1 MTSMPHMLT
10 SSRSPEGQQRR
21 RAIIEQGATQVRLEG
36 LVLPAFYWDE
46 AERYVRGEITLDEM
60 CLCLLEHLKHI
71 S

>member
-1 MTSMPHMLT
+1 MSLPHALT
-10 SSRSPEGQQRR
+10 SSLSPEEQQRR

-36 LVLPAFYWDE
+36 LVLPSFYWEE

-60 CLCLLEHLKHI
+60 RLCLLEHLKHV